1 MLEGENISFE
11 EHRELQEVLMDPA
24 HLDEYIVVRR
34 ERLPDGKFGGFLVAS
49 GEIAEEVYVSFKKD
63 KQINKNATYY
73 FLFLENLHPQYFCK
87 YKSSSFDISR
97 DSL

>member
-24 HLDEYIVVRR
+24 HLDEYIVFRR

-73 FLFLENLHPQYFCK
+73 FCSPTNDPDNRQAWVTGVVE
-87 YKSSSFDISR
+87 
-97 DSL
+97 